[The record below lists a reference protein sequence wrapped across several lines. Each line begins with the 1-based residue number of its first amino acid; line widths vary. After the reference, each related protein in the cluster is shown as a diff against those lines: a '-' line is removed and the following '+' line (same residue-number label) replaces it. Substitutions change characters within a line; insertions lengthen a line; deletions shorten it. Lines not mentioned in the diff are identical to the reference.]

1 MHRVAPL
8 SIAIVWRLTF
18 VVLGLSLPWPYAG
31 AAWAQD
37 EVYVVNASGGSGT
50 GSVTVYPRSASGT
63 AAPIRTITGPTTGL
77 LFPRGL
83 AVDASNN
90 EIFVGD
96 SDTIFVYPRTGDGD
110 VAPLRTLHLPGS
122 LIVNLS
128 LDATNNEL
136 VVADGV
142 GAIFV
147 YSRTASGAATPL
159 RTIKG
164 GSTGLGAPFGA
175 VIGVA
180 VDAANNELVVTRG
193 SAGNQNNAIL
203 VFNRTADGDVGP
215 IRSITGLATG
225 LLIPGAVA
233 IDLASNELVVSDE
246 GSVNFAAI
254 RVYPRTA
261 SGDVAP
267 LRSITGA
274 ATGLSLP
281 LGVAL
286 DTVNG
291 EIQVVNE
298 GTHSLTVYPRTGTGN
313 VAPLRTLAG
322 AGTGLA
328 SPDAM
333 ALPQP
338 ASAPAATTLVAAV
351 LPNVRAVKQNTLVTV
366 NASIINSG
374 GATAL
379 QVGIALA
386 TAVPTTF
393 GYQLLDTS
401 VSPPVLVGA
410 PNTPVDIP
418 AGQRKDF
425 VLFMTPSAPFPPT
438 ELQFTFAGT
447 NTAPVTVLVGINT
460 LLLLS
465 SATDTPDV
473 VALAGTLRP
482 SACPPLIPP
491 CPMDGI
497 VRIPGVTGTT
507 VFVVSTT
514 NLGIGDMITVTTD
527 TGAFVVPVT
536 VLMCQT
542 DPGTGACLGPLA
554 STLTVPIAKD
564 DTPTFGFFV
573 TGLGA
578 VIPLD
583 PATNR
588 VFVRFHRSDGLIVGG
603 TSVAVITQ

>member
-1 MHRVAPL
+1 L
-8 SIAIVWRLTF
+8 STAIVWRLTF
-18 VVLGLSLPWPYAG
+18 AVFGLATLWLHAG
-31 AAWAQD
+31 AASAQD
-37 EVYVVNASGGSGT
+37 EVYVVNSAGGSGT
-50 GSVTVYPRSASGT
+50 GSVTVYPRTASGP
-63 AAPIRTITGPTTGL
+63 AAPIRTIAGPATGL

-96 SDTIFVYPRTGDGD
+96 SDTIFVYPKTGFGE
-110 VAPLRTLHLPGS
+110 VAPLRTLKLPGS
-122 LIVNLS
+122 LVVNLS

-142 GAIFV
+142 GAILV
-147 YSRTASGAATPL
+147 YSRTASGTAVPL

-164 GSTGLGAPFGA
+164 ASTGLGAPFGS
-175 VIGVA
+175 VVGVA
-180 VDAANNELVVTRG
+180 VDATNNELVVTRG

-203 VFNRTADGDVGP
+203 VFSRTADRDVAP
-215 IRSITGLATG
+215 IRSISGPATG

-233 IDLASNELVVSDE
+233 IDLVNNELIVTDE
-246 GSVNFAAI
+246 GSVNFAAV
-254 RVYPRTA
+254 RFYPRTA
-261 SGDVAP
+261 SGTNVGP
-267 LRSITGA
+267 LRSITGS

-298 GTHSLTVYPRTGTGN
+298 GNHSLTVYPRTGGGN
-313 VAPLRTLAG
+313 IPPLRTVAG

-328 SPDAM
+328 SPNAI

-338 ASAPAATTLVAAV
+338 AGPPGATTLVAAV

-366 NASIINSG
+366 NATVINSG

-401 VSPPVLVGA
+401 VSPPALVGA

-418 AGQRKDF
+418 AGQKKDF

-473 VALAGTLRP
+473 VALAATVPP
-482 SACPPLIPP
+482 STCPPLIPP

-497 VRIPGVTGTT
+497 VRIPGVTGTG
-507 VFVVSTT
+507 VFSVATT

-527 TGAFVVPVT
+527 TGAFAVPVT

-542 DPGTGACLGPLA
+542 DPVTGACLGPLV
-554 STLTVPIAKD
+554 STLTVPIAAGAK
-564 DTPTFGFFV
+564 PTFGFFV